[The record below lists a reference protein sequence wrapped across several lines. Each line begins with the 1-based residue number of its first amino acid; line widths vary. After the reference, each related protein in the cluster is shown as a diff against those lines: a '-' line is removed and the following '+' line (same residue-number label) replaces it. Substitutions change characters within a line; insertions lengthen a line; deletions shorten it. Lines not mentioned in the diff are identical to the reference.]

1 MSEEEIKALLIIWET
16 FNNGVDSTIDNRDK
30 INEKINQFLEHEYV
44 MERINQNKEDDTKS

>member
-1 MSEEEIKALLIIWET
+1 MSEEEIKGLLIIWET

-44 MERINQNKEDDTKS
+44 MERINKNKEDEKI

>member
-44 MERINQNKEDDTKS
+44 MERINQNKDE